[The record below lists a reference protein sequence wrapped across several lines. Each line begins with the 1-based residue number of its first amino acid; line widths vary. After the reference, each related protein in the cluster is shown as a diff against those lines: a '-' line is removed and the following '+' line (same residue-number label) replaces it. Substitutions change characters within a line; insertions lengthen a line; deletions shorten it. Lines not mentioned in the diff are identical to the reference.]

1 MLHYEIVDV
10 FTDLAFTGNPLAVVL
25 DADDL
30 STPQLQALA
39 REFNLS
45 ETAFPLPS
53 TVADYRLRI
62 FTPLA
67 ELPFA
72 GHPSVGAAH
81 TLARLGRID
90 HGAVVQECGAGLLPL
105 HVEADAVRL
114 TGGTPA
120 YGDPLDH
127 SSLLRAAGLEDSDF
141 GGTPPRLAGCG
152 LQFGYL
158 HVRAAA
164 VARADPAPGALAA
177 ANAVG
182 QGGLSV
188 LAWDAEART
197 AHARVFAPGV
207 GVAEDPATGSAA
219 LGLGVWLV
227 TSGLLPGDG
236 VSSYTVKQG
245 AELLRPSILRC
256 TVAADTGAVTQTTV
270 SGNVVPVAAGTIR
283 RPDPRS

>member
-1 MLHYEIVDV
+1 VLRYEIVDV
-10 FTDLAFTGNPLAVVL
+10 FTDVPFTGNPLAVVL
-25 DADDL
+25 DAEEL
-30 STPQLQALA
+30 STDQLQALA

-62 FTPLA
+62 FTPGA

-81 TLARLGRID
+81 TLARLGRIEP
-90 HGAVVQECGAGLLPL
+90 GSVVQECGAGLLPL
-105 HVEADAVRL
+105 HVAADAVRL

-120 YGDPLDH
+120 YGEALNPAA
-127 SSLLRAAGLEDSDF
+127 LLHAVGLEDVDF
-141 GGTPPRLAGCG
+141 GGSAPRQAGCG

-158 HVRAAA
+158 PVASDAVVRAAP
-164 VARADPAPGALAA
+164 DPRELAA
-177 ANAVG
+177 ACPEL
-182 QGGLSV
+182 GGLSV
-188 LAWDAEART
+188 FAWDADARV

-207 GVAEDPATGSAA
+207 GVTEDPATGSAA

-227 TSGLLPGDG
+227 ASGMLPGDG
-236 VSSYTVKQG
+236 ESSYTVRQG
-245 AELLRPSILRC
+245 AELSRPSVLRC
-256 TVAADTGAVTQTTV
+256 TVAARGGAVVAATV

-283 RPDPRS
+283 QPPR